1 MKQINIKNDAA
12 VRLLEEVVAATGE
25 GKTEAVVHALELYK
39 KSLEASARADA
50 AIRFAR
56 ERIHPTIPAE
66 QLGEAPSK
74 REREELLET

>member
-1 MKQINIKNDAA
+1 MKQINVKNDRAA
-12 VRLLEEVVAATGE
+12 RLLEEVIAVTGE
-25 GKTEAVVHALELYK
+25 GKTEAVIRALELYK
-39 KSLEASARADA
+39 KSLGASRRAEA

-66 QLGEAPSK
+66 QLGRAPSK